1 MKKVYLFTIMNLIIA
16 YSQAQYFQWAKKEGL
31 WAYDYGYGTGID
43 NSGNLYVAGKYEENA
58 IFSGVTLPNGGNN
71 NHDGFVAKYDPAGN
85 LSWVRTYG
93 GPLGDYNHAMYCDG
107 TGAVLVTGEI
117 EGFNDVITFPGST
130 TTLTTYG
137 DNDILLAKYDLSGT
151 LLWAKSEGWFRSEK
165 GLAVTSDNIGN
176 IYLAGYFTDTTKFN
190 GIQINGYGAED
201 IYIAKYDANG
211 VFQWVKTAGSAGRDE
226 AKSIRCDAAGNAYIC
241 GMYHN
246 NANFSGTTLTC
257 TTSYFDAFVAKY
269 DPNGNLLWVK
279 NGGGAY
285 DDVAW
290 SLTLDNQGKIY
301 VTGEFNAWAT
311 FGSTSFATTGNADV
325 FVACYD
331 ASGNLQWATKAGGS
345 LIDRARGIG
354 TDGTNLFITGQ
365 FGSSA
370 NFGSNTINAA
380 DSSDIFIAAMDNTG
394 NFLWASSVGGVADS
408 LETLGYES
416 GNSVIGDA
424 SGNVYA
430 TGATLNGGVFG
441 GTNLSAYARTDVF
454 VTKINSTPAGI
465 HENSLAGNVAIYPN
479 PGKGIF
485 TFDVSKYSHESVEII
500 IYNVMGQLVESRVY
514 KPSVSINMDIL
525 TQPDGIYFS
534 EIKTADRII
543 DKKKIIIQH

>member
-257 TTSYFDAFVAKY
+257 TASYFDAFVAKY

-408 LETLGYES
+408 LETLGY
-416 GNSVIGDA
+416 
-424 SGNVYA
+424 
-430 TGATLNGGVFG
+430 
-441 GTNLSAYARTDVF
+441 
-454 VTKINSTPAGI
+454 
-465 HENSLAGNVAIYPN
+465 
-479 PGKGIF
+479 
-485 TFDVSKYSHESVEII
+485 
-500 IYNVMGQLVESRVY
+500 
-514 KPSVSINMDIL
+514 
-525 TQPDGIYFS
+525 
-534 EIKTADRII
+534 
-543 DKKKIIIQH
+543 

>member
-1 MKKVYLFTIMNLIIA
+1 IIA

-246 NANFSGTTLTC
+246 SANFSGTTLTC
-257 TTSYFDAFVAKY
+257 TASYFDAFVAKY